1 MRQYDSHNLVVHPG
15 NLASWADH
23 VLDKSITSPP
33 ERVLYPVVVE
43 VTPELAGW
51 DYISFQLRRLQA
63 NHSWAFTTG
72 DREMAIV
79 VLSGRLGVILSEAK
93 DLSASHHWDHIG
105 ERDSVFS
112 GLPYALY
119 LPRHT
124 SFSVNAEIDCEFA
137 VAQAPTDQD
146 HQPRLVTPRDIEIE
160 IRGGDHAT
168 RQINNIIPPG
178 FPCHRLVV
186 VEVYTPG
193 GNWSSYPPHKHD
205 IHKVDQAGKILEAD
219 LEEVYFYKL
228 DRPEGFAFQ
237 RIYTAPE
244 SPLHRAGFPIDA
256 VLLALD
262 NDVVLV
268 PEGYHPVSSPPG
280 YTTYYLNVLAGSAQ
294 SLANSED
301 PRYTWVKESY
311 RSRDPRVPIYD
322 VMHR

>member
-1 MRQYDSHNLVVHPG
+1 MRKYDQDTLIIHPG
-15 NLASWADH
+15 SSTDP
-23 VLDKSITSPP
+23 D
-33 ERVLYPVVVE
+33 VVVE
-43 VTPELAGW
+43 VTPKVAGW
-51 DYISFQLRRLQA
+51 DYIRFQVRRLVSQR
-63 NHSWAFTTG
+63 SWSFTTG
-72 DREMAIV
+72 DHELAIV
-79 VLSGRLGVILSEAK
+79 SLSGSIHVESDRGQWS
-93 DLSASHHWDHIG
+93 HIG

-124 SFSVNAEIDCEFA
+124 SVTVTAQTNSEIA
-137 VAQAPTDQD
+137 VAQAPTNQD
-146 HQPRLVTPRDIEIE
+146 HEPRLVSPSDIEIE
-160 IRGGDHAT
+160 IRGGDNAT
-168 RQINNIIPPG
+168 RQINNILPPG

-205 IHKVDQAGKILEAD
+205 VHKTDQEGKVLEAD

-244 SPLHRAGFPIDA
+244 SPLHRAGFPIDV
-256 VLLALD
+256 VLLARN
-262 NDVVLV
+262 NDAVLV
-268 PEGYHPVSSPPG
+268 PEGYHPVTSPPG

-311 RSRDPRVPIYD
+311 QSRDTRVPIYD
-322 VMHR
+322 VKSTV